1 MSMDLFDLGTRLL
14 GPAGSC
20 LYLRFENCS
29 GERMEISL
37 RRTPVAAPSRQI
49 RQVVNN
55 EVSCRF
61 GALHMPVKIIET
73 KKSSSC
79 VLPSKTF
86 NLGIVLEWTLQQPL
100 PTVVNV
106 ASGSAAAKSRL
117 VVGDILKFV
126 NEMPVVA
133 IGRAGIAAALKPVG
147 KLLLLDI
154 HHGDIDAPLQRRVV
168 HFGTNK
174 VVVNQASSSGLAY
187 RKSLSLQ

>member
-61 GALHMPVKIIET
+61 GALQMPVKIIET

-79 VLPSKTF
+79 VLPSKAF

-106 ASGSAAAKSRL
+106 APGSAAAKAKL
-117 VVGDILKFV
+117 VKGDILRFI
-126 NEMPVVA
+126 NDTPVVA
-133 IGRAGIAAALKPVG
+133 IGRNGIAAALKPVG
-147 KLLLLDI
+147 KMLLLDI
-154 HHGDIDAPLQRRVV
+154 HHGNVDTPMQRRVI
-168 HFGTNK
+168 H
-174 VVVNQASSSGLAY
+174 VVTSKSVGSVAPGASSKTL
-187 RKSLSLQ
+187 L